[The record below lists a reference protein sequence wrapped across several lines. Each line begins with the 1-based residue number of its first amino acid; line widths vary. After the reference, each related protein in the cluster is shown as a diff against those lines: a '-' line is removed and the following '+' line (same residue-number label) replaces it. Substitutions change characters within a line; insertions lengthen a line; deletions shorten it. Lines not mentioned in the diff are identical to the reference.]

1 MHVPS
6 MHDWKSSHTKKH
18 IPQFSESHCVLVH
31 TPSQNSSPGSVHSPP
46 VVICVVPVS
55 LSPVVP
61 SVLLVDESLDDEL
74 ELDSEEDDE
83 DEVVSEVDG
92 VSEVE
97 VESAVEVESGGAVD
111 DELVGSDVVV
121 GSTIVGMVLVLDI
134 ESIPV
139 VSIDPLVAVVSSPG
153 SPPLQ
158 ANRARPTSVEITI
171 GAVPGTLASAAE
183 QNGQRGSLSQT

>member
-1 MHVPS
+1 MPS
-6 MHDWKSSHTKKH
+6 LHDWKSSHTKKH
-18 IPQFSESHCVLVH
+18 IPQLSESHCVLVQ
-31 TPSQNSSPGSVHSPP
+31 TPSQSSSPGSEHSPP

-61 SVLLVDESLDDEL
+61 PVLLVDDESLDDEV
-74 ELDSEEDDE
+74 EVDSE
-83 DEVVSEVDG
+83 DEVASDVDG
-92 VSEVE
+92 VSEVDGDSR
-97 VESAVEVESGGAVD
+97 VVVESGAVVD
-111 DELVGSDVVV
+111 DELVGSDVDV
-121 GSTIVGMVLVLDI
+121 GSDVVGMVLVLDI

-158 ANRARPTSVEITI
+158 ANRLRPTSVEITI
-171 GAVPGTLASAAE
+171 GAVPWTLASAAE